1 MTSFS
6 MGIALYPEDGGD
18 FDTLFQK
25 ADTAMYHA
33 KESGRNA
40 HRFFTEQMNRKV
52 VEHLTLEMQL
62 RKAVEKGHSLNA
74 IQEALEKAGIPAPF
88 SRLKALLGEKG
99 EYASQSGAMESGK
112 TDTSPAA
119 KQQIG

>member
-1 MTSFS
+1 MAKAQRYS
-6 MGIALYPEDGGD
+6 MEQIQAAQKMLRGLAVKKSGKMKKELFELLAED
-18 FDTLFQK
+18 
-25 ADTAMYHA
+25 
-33 KESGRNA
+33 
-40 HRFFTEQMNRKV
+40 V
-52 VEHLTLEMQL
+52 

-74 IQEALEKAGIPAPF
+74 IQQALEKAGIPAPF